1 MAYHLGPRGRQL
13 VELLL
18 RLLLRAERRPWD
30 VEETVAVVLVTV
42 ILSSEASF
50 DPGCSK
56 VSQFMLDN
64 GEVLMIVTVGF
75 LCGETSIE

>member
-1 MAYHLGPRGRQL
+1 M
-13 VELLL
+13 
-18 RLLLRAERRPWD
+18 
-30 VEETVAVVLVTV
+30 EETVAVVLVAV

-75 LCGETSIE
+75 FCGEISIEQIERINFSVSVTCERASETR